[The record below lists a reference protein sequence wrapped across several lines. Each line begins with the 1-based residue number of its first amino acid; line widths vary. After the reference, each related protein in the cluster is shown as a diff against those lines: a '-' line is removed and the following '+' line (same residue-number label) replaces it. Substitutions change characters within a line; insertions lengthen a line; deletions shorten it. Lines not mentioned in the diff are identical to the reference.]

1 MPDRYRP
8 SVANAQDYVDRP
20 ERYACNPRMFACR
33 TNKHRTANEAAIA
46 FYKRNGYEP
55 VRALIIGGFELLSTG
70 LLWTFPRQGTTVTKQ
85 TTSGLTKMKTMI
97 IGSCPESS
105 GSFHM
110 YPPFVLPSGL
120 RNVIAA
126 LLL

>member
-1 MPDRYRP
+1 M
-8 SVANAQDYVDRP
+8 
-20 ERYACNPRMFACR
+20 
-33 TNKHRTANEAAIA
+33 A
-46 FYKRNGYEP
+46 FYKGNGYES

-70 LLWTFPRQGTTVTKQ
+70 LLWTLPRQGTTVTKQ
-85 TTSGLTKMKTMI
+85 TTSGPKKMKTMI

-110 YPPFVLPSGL
+110 YPTFVLPSGL